1 VSQIFEALTI
11 AQDRAVEKMVER
23 QESKKEPLESSPKH
37 FVFTHKKI
45 RNFLILA
52 FFTVGLAQLATNYAF
67 NANGVLAKG
76 QPVTG
81 VVFESTVH
89 PASEFSITADLSG
102 TVSDIAVK
110 VGDAVQ
116 KGRPLVH
123 MDGRE
128 AELAL
133 REAAADLH
141 AAQLN
146 LDASR
151 GQLAEVNARLAVS
164 QRAEQQIPTR
174 QWRDSPD
181 RAQAAYDLAK
191 DNYDRT
197 KALYEARV
205 APKQDLDA
213 RGTELRIAK
222 DDLDNA
228 KKLAEASS
236 TLAHDQS
243 EQAKVQAQ
251 VVHEE
256 LAEQLRQAQ
265 LKYQRAK
272 QQAGAKVVCATQDG
286 VVSEIPVHLG
296 DHVFAGANLVRVAEL
311 DHMVAEV
318 PVAARM
324 ISELHVGQAAQ
335 ITLPTAPPREVAG
348 KIRLINPLPSP
359 NMTHLVEVEFDNPTL
374 LLLAGQSAEVRFSKP

>member
-23 QESKKEPLESSPKH
+23 QESNKEPLESSPKR

-45 RNFLILA
+45 RNYLILA
-52 FFTVGLAQLATNYAF
+52 FFTVGLALLATNYAF
-67 NANGVLAKG
+67 NGNGVLAKG

-110 VGDAVQ
+110 VGDAVHQ
-116 KGRPLVH
+116 GQPLVH

-133 REAAADLH
+133 HEAAADLH

-151 GQLAEVNARLAVS
+151 GQLADANARLAMS

-236 TLAHDQS
+236 KLEQDQS
-243 EQAKVQAQ
+243 EQAKVQTQ

-272 QQAGAKVVCATQDG
+272 HQAEAKVVRATQDG

-296 DHVFAGANLVRVAEL
+296 DHVFLGANLIRVAEL

-324 ISELHVGQAAQ
+324 ISELHVGQLAQ
-335 ITLPTAPPREVAG
+335 ISLPTAPPREVAG